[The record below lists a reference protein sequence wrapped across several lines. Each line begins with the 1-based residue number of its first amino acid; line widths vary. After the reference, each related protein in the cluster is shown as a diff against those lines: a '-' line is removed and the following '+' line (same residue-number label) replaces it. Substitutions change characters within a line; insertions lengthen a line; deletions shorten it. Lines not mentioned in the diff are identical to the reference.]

1 VVPSE
6 DAVREVARAGL
17 TMLTCAPN
25 TDAAILARA
34 PVLHRG
40 AGGSGATS
48 TTLADQLFVGR
59 FARAVQ
65 QVAAAIPLGTE
76 PRAAEE
82 VARIALAEMFDFAAP
97 AGPEVTARVDAAK
110 GALQVTVRPRRF
122 AGISIEELT
131 LGAAL
136 G

>member
-1 VVPSE
+1 MPSD

-25 TDAAILARA
+25 TDAAVLARA
-34 PVLHRG
+34 PVLHR
-40 AGGSGATS
+40 AGGGQGAPSG
-48 TTLADQLFVGR
+48 TLADQLFVGR

-65 QVAAAIPLGTE
+65 QIASAIPVGTE

-82 VARIALAEMFDFAAP
+82 VARIALAGMFDRAAP
-97 AGPEVTARVDAAK
+97 SGPEIAAKVDATRS
-110 GALQVTVRPRRF
+110 ALTVTVRPRRF
-122 AGISIEELT
+122 AGISLEELT